1 MTTSGTLA
9 TMQAC
14 ITPLTEFTRAA
25 PAAHIL
31 KGETVMNRRCYREEI
46 LELLKVV
53 AIAIPAT
60 WAALLLF
67 LI

>member
-1 MTTSGTLA
+1 
-9 TMQAC
+9 
-14 ITPLTEFTRAA
+14 
-25 PAAHIL
+25 
-31 KGETVMNRRCYREEI
+31 MNRRCYREEI

-53 AIAIPAT
+53 ALAIPAT